1 MVTQAKFI
9 LERCRG
15 IPLAI
20 AAVGGLLANRPK
32 KSSEWTNLQEHL
44 RPGFESAAHDVKG
57 VISLNYDELPYHV
70 KFCFLYMSIF
80 PQNHEIRHT
89 RLLRRW
95 MAEAYID
102 KSYNRTREEVAQSQ
116 YNKLIS
122 RRMIEPSNKARASMT
137 SECCG
142 VHDLVLQIILP
153 KSIEENQLFIMDT
166 HCNEAPQ
173 SNVRHLVVARRKKNE
188 EKMASI
194 NLTCLRSLTVFGKCP
209 ESLITHKLRLLRV
222 LDLEDTIGLKNKD
235 LKDIGQLP
243 HLRYLG
249 LRGADISELPSSL
262 QNLRFL
268 ETLDVK
274 DTKVTQFPAG
284 IINLENLSY
293 LRVGV
298 NFAAG
303 KMGEDKNVGKH
314 SYNFFVTLADSICS
328 GYSEGCE
335 SGFAGQ
341 FSVRAPEKIEKLS
354 NLQVLGVVHI
364 ASSQEGRKLG
374 KLSKLRKLGVHLDA
388 AGEARKELFRSI
400 SSLVQLEQLE
410 VHCES
415 LEFLKGTIEPP
426 PMHLQS
432 LRLCGHLGNLPN
444 WVRSL
449 TNLSKIKL
457 LRTGLKQQDI
467 EVIGSLRNVI
477 ILGLWEE
484 SFAEESLSFVK
495 GTFQKLKLLDIEG
508 LEKLKTIRIEHGAL
522 PALEK
527 LRVRKCLE
535 LYNNEQGLSSV
546 KSLQNLNELDLT
558 SCGDKPGL
566 EMELRK
572 QISGFH
578 NRPVL
583 IIGKYVETWKEMM
596 LNSLYRL
603 FR

>member
-1 MVTQAKFI
+1 
-9 LERCRG
+9 
-15 IPLAI
+15 
-20 AAVGGLLANRPK
+20 
-32 KSSEWTNLQEHL
+32 
-44 RPGFESAAHDVKG
+44 
-57 VISLNYDELPYHV
+57 
-70 KFCFLYMSIF
+70 
-80 PQNHEIRHT
+80 
-89 RLLRRW
+89 
-95 MAEAYID
+95 MAEAYIE
-102 KSYNRTREEVAQSQ
+102 KLYNKTREEVAQSQ
-116 YNKLIS
+116 YNKLIN
-122 RRMIEPSNKARASMT
+122 RRMIEPSNKARASTT

-153 KSIEENQLFIMDT
+153 KCIEENQLFIMDKQ
-166 HCNEAPQ
+166 CNEAPQ
-173 SNVRHLVVARRKKNE
+173 SNVRHLVVARRKRNE
-188 EKMASI
+188 EKTASI
-194 NLTCLRSLTVFGKCP
+194 NLTCLRSLTVFGECP

-222 LDLEDTIGLKNKD
+222 LDLEDSIGLKNED

-249 LRGADISELPSSL
+249 LRGTDISELPSSL

-274 DTKVTQFPAG
+274 DTKVTQLPAG

-298 NFAAG
+298 NFATG
-303 KMGEDKNVGKH
+303 KMGEDKNVGKRN
-314 SYNFFVTLADSICS
+314 YNFFVTLADFICG
-328 GYSEGCE
+328 GYKEGRE
-335 SGFAGQ
+335 SGFAGR
-341 FSVRAPEKIEKLS
+341 SCVRAPEKIEKLS

-364 ASSQEGRKLG
+364 ASSQEGRMLG
-374 KLSKLRKLGVHLDA
+374 KLTNLRKLGVHLDA
-388 AGEARKELFRSI
+388 AGVARKEELCRSI

-432 LRLCGHLGNLPN
+432 LRLCGHLGNLPS

-449 TNLSKIKL
+449 TDLSKIKL
-457 LRTGLKQQDI
+457 IRTGLKQQDI
-467 EVIGSLRNVI
+467 EVVGSLPNVI

-484 SFAEESLSFVK
+484 SFAEESLYFVK
-495 GTFQKLKLLDIEG
+495 GTFHKLKLLDIEG

-535 LYNNEQGLSSV
+535 LYNNQQGLSSV

-558 SCGDKPGL
+558 SCGDKPSL

-572 QISGFH
+572 QISGFP

-583 IIGKYVETWKEMM
+583 IIGKHVETWKEMIV
-596 LNSLYRL
+596 NSLYRL